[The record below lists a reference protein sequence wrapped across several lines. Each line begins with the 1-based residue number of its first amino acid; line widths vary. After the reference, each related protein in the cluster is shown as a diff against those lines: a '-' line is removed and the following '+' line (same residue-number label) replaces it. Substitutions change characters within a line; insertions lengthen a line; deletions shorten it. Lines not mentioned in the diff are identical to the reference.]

1 MFFLTSFLALAAA
14 LAIFDLI
21 MLEIGLEA
29 PDSPGAVSAC
39 FFESLTSAGAV
50 GVVGATVGAPS
61 AVLGSGAVAGA
72 LAGAGVAGA
81 GVAAGVAGAAAA
93 GGICLAF

>member
-1 MFFLTSFLALAAA
+1 MTSFLALAAA

-39 FFESLTSAGAV
+39 FFESFSAGA
-50 GVVGATVGAPS
+50 
-61 AVLGSGAVAGA
+61 AGA
-72 LAGAGVAGA
+72 AGAAAGVALASAAGAGAAGAGVGAGA
-81 GVAAGVAGAAAA
+81 GVAAGVAVVA
-93 GGICLAF
+93 